1 MQTILKRMPGFL
13 SVYLMITAILLGAGN
28 SPASVN
34 SHPVYKQLRDTELNG
49 KAVQVRNL
57 VLKRDIAVFTF
68 YGGTFY
74 FLEAVENRFT
84 GAVFIGDGEFAVTP
98 VLAEEQHHLA
108 HLTGGPSIRE
118 RFSKMVL
125 RFTDGT
131 YQEITASGEVQQV
144 SSVSEAEGYL
154 QKIRKLMRKG
164 KRCLHPNIAV
174 LLLKY
179 NLDLRLLMDITWPGQ
194 GGFFHAFFDG
204 DRYGKMLFT
213 IDPLG
218 VPVVAPEEVVMAC
231 LKEKNLG
238 IWVAEHRQEVYQQG
252 AVANSD
258 HRLVD
263 MQHYDIDVS
272 PRGNQLDAAVTVRFK
287 ALVDGARVIPFSLFP
302 RLRVGAVTDAE
313 SGHLSFI
320 QEKHN
325 EDADFAIILPGGL
338 KKEKQYTI
346 TFEYRGKEA
355 VTDKGAGNF
364 SLVARSNWYPNHGFR
379 DRATFRMTIKVPAEL
394 SVVATGQPVDR
405 EIRGKT
411 LISRWKS
418 DVPLIGAG
426 FNYGKFKKSVVKD
439 EDLDV
444 TIESYA
450 NIDMPGMFQELKMMA
465 DNFVRETGRYLP
477 LNLGSL
483 NPVGLM
489 DKVRAEAQI
498 GLKVYWKMFG
508 PMPFDRVAVTQQPFV
523 NFGEAWPML
532 VYMPIIAYLSNTQ
545 LQQLGFIS
553 NVNFIRYACA
563 HEVGHQWW
571 GNTVGCKSYR
581 SRWLSEA
588 FAQLSASL
596 FAHVVYKKGK
606 FLEFWKDLRKQA
618 LKKNNKRK
626 CPSKIGSI
634 TLGYRLDTARTG
646 DVGHA
651 ALYAK
656 GAFIAHM
663 LRMLMWEPRTGDERF
678 STMMKDFVK
687 TYYNRDASTEDF
699 KRMVEKHITGEM
711 NLEGNGKMDWFF
723 HQWLQGTKI
732 PHYKLNYRV
741 EPAGNGEFTLSCTVT
756 QSKVD
761 DSFKMRVPI
770 YAVFKNNKI
779 FRLGSVVLKGNSTS
793 PEFKIKKL
801 PQEPKRVLLCAYED
815 VLCTIKGR

>member
-1 MQTILKRMPGFL
+1 MKRISGFL
-13 SVYLMITAILLGAGN
+13 SVHLMIAAILLGSGS
-28 SPASVN
+28 SPAAVN
-34 SHPVYKQLRDTELNG
+34 SHPVYKQLRNIKLSG
-49 KAVQVRNL
+49 KAVEVRGL
-57 VLKRDIAVFTF
+57 VLKRDTAVFTF
-68 YGGTFY
+68 HQGTFY

-84 GAVFIGDGEFAVTP
+84 GAVFIGDGEFTMTP
-98 VLAEEQHHLA
+98 VLPEEQHHLM
-108 HLTGGPSIRE
+108 HLSGGPSIRE
-118 RFSKMVL
+118 RFSKIVI

-131 YQEITASGEVQQV
+131 YKEITASGEVQQV
-144 SSVSEAEGYL
+144 SSVSRAEGYL
-154 QKIRKLMRKG
+154 GKIQKLLRKG
-164 KRCLHPNIAV
+164 RRCLHPNIAV
-174 LLLKY
+174 SLLKY
-179 NLDLRLLMDITWPGQ
+179 NLDLRLLVDITWPGQ

-204 DRYGKMLFT
+204 DQYGKIIFV

-218 VPVVAPEEVVMAC
+218 VPGVAPEEVVMAC
-231 LKEKNLG
+231 LSEKNLG
-238 IWVAEHRQEVYQQG
+238 IWVAEHRQEIYKQG
-252 AVANSD
+252 AVAHID

-263 MQHYDIDVS
+263 MEHYDIDVS
-272 PRGNQLDAAVTVRFK
+272 TRGDQLDAAVTARFK

-302 RLRVGAVTDAE
+302 GLRVGAVTDAE

-320 QEKHN
+320 QEEYK
-325 EDADFAIILPGGL
+325 EDADFAIILPEGL
-338 KKEKQYTI
+338 KKDKQYTI
-346 TFEYRGKEA
+346 TFEYCGKEA
-355 VTDKGAGNF
+355 VTDEGAGNF
-364 SLVARSNWYPNHGFR
+364 SLVARSDWYPNHGFR
-379 DRATFRMTIKVPAEL
+379 DRATFGMTIKTAAEL

-411 LISRWKS
+411 LVSQWKS

-439 EDLDV
+439 KDLGV

-450 NIDMPGMFQELKMMA
+450 NIDMPGMFQELRIMV
-465 DNFVRETGRYLP
+465 DNYTRETGRYLP

-483 NPVGLM
+483 NPVALM

-508 PMPFDRVAVTQQPFV
+508 PMPFDRVAITQQPFV

-532 VYMPIIAYLSNTQ
+532 VYMPLIAYFSNTQ

-553 NVNFIRYACA
+553 YANFIRYACA

-571 GNTVGCKSYR
+571 GNTVGGKSYR

-588 FAQLSASL
+588 FSQLSASL
-596 FAHVVYKKGK
+596 FAHVVYKQGK

-626 CPSKIGSI
+626 CPSRMGSI

-646 DVGHA
+646 DAAHA

-663 LRMLMWEPRTGDERF
+663 LRMLMWEPRTGDKRF

-699 KRMVEKHITGEM
+699 KRMVEKHITWEM
-711 NLEGNGKMDWFF
+711 DLDGNGKMDWFF
-723 HQWLQGTKI
+723 QQWLHGTKI

-741 EPAGNGEFTLSCTVT
+741 EPAGNGKFTLSGTVT

-770 YAVFKNNKI
+770 YAVFKDNKL
-779 FRLGSVVLKGNSTS
+779 FRFASVVLKGNSTS
-793 PEFKIKKL
+793 PEFKVKNL
-801 PQEPKRVLLCAYED
+801 PRKPERVLLCAYED